1 MKTKLIT
8 LLLSITITLSFS
20 QTDFKWEKTDSVGK
34 SKTQIYSDTKLFIS
48 EFWNSSQDV
57 IQNDDKEG
65 GVIVVKGV
73 TKIFIKYGLSGYL
86 YYYGYTVKFLSK
98 DNKYKIILDNVQCK
112 GAEYSSQYTPKC
124 IPPFEDDNYPKIPN
138 DINNLTKKKQKE
150 LMVKLKIDF
159 QNIVDSYNSSI
170 KKTSTNEGW

>member
-1 MKTKLIT
+1 LTKNDLIDET
-8 LLLSITITLSFS
+8 KIRLVEESNIGALLIGE
-20 QTDFKWEKTDSVGK
+20 TDIDS
-34 SKTQIYSDTKLFIS
+34 
-48 EFWNSSQDV
+48 E
-57 IQNDDKEG
+57 
-65 GVIVVKGV
+65 IVVEG
-73 TKIFIKYGLSGYL
+73 IKDDL
-86 YYYGYTVKFLSK
+86 